1 RFVQSGKTKRRMTLS
16 MKEISFE
23 SFARDPGGFL
33 HAAQAERLLVTKEGK
48 PLVVLVGVEN
58 KDQEDWDLE
67 NSPDFWRLIEQR
79 RRQPALPWNDVK
91 ASLLRAE

>member
-1 RFVQSGKTKRRMTLS
+1 

-23 SFARDPGGFL
+23 NFARDPGSFL
-33 HAAQAERLLVTKEGK
+33 HAAQVERLLVTQEGK

-79 RRQPALPWNDVK
+79 RNRPTLPLKDLK
-91 ASLLRAE
+91 ASLLSQE

>member
-1 RFVQSGKTKRRMTLS
+1 V
-16 MKEISFE
+16 KEVSIE
-23 SFARDPGGFL
+23 NITQDIKGFL
-33 HAAQAERLLVTKEGK
+33 HAAQSERLLVTQEGK
-48 PLVVLVGVEN
+48 HLAVLVGVEN

-67 NSPDFWRLIEQR
+67 NSPDFWRMIEER